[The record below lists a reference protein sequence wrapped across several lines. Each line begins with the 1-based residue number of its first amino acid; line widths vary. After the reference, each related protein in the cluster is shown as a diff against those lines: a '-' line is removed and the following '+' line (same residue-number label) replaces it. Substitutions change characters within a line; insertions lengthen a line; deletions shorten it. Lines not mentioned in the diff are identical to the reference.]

1 MEKFKAHMGKYG
13 ILYILLAV
21 VAGIIVGKYWNTWF
35 PSADGT
41 GERQIFGC
49 VSRGG
54 VNCCNPNKWQFN
66 NDTQQYECIELSSN

>member
-1 MEKFKAHMGKYG
+1 MEKFTAHMGKYG
-13 ILYILLAV
+13 ILYILLAL
-21 VAGIIVGKYWNTWF
+21 AGGIIIGTQWDKWF
-35 PSADGT
+35 PASA
-41 GERQIFGC
+41 GERQNLGC